1 MVFKRKNYSTTTE
14 ILDLMKADDEIMRST
29 AVFYFHRKDKVS
41 GKIYFRK
48 GVEPGLVYAAHVSNM
63 PFHIGKRIKPLI
75 DPEEYEEILRQVGG
89 DDTDPAIARLA
100 ISKQLVASKVID
112 AFIREYLFSAASE
125 IFSWEEAIGTWERGT
140 ETQDFA
146 SRHYIGLEL
155 LQKKAADR
163 DAQYKALI
171 AETKLS
177 EEEIETLKVLR
188 KGSLEDFSDIEN
200 RNLQSIIEFAD
211 GRHTVAGI
219 RDETGLLK
227 IPAFLGIHALWSA
240 GRLQLLAGDI
250 PVYPPNLQHEEEEP
264 VSEDVSEPIEF
275 SSEESM
281 EETAEESELH
291 EEEISEA
298 DDIQD
303 DEPEY
308 VDFTKSDQQDE
319 VLEIDSNEADETIAS
334 LNEYSDNKGVEFQH
348 WTAEPQE
355 ESEEAVYYNPL
366 TTSDKEESHDDYSE
380 TYDITTLP
388 APLPVENVVEEF
400 PEPAPLAPIVEETIE
415 KEIPVTNTPSPV
427 SGASVFD
434 KLYARID
441 ELQKEVTNAD
451 ANIKQSEL
459 AVRAIDRELK
469 EAEESIVRL
478 KSERS
483 QAVKN
488 YHAVVARSK
497 ESKEKLEKIVASID
511 SLTA

>member
-75 DPEEYEEILRQVGG
+75 DAEEYEEILRQVGG
-89 DDTDPAIARLA
+89 DDTDPNIARLA
-100 ISKQLVASKVID
+100 VSKQLVASKVVD

-125 IFSWEEAIGTWERGT
+125 IFSWEEVIGTWEIGT

-163 DAQYKALI
+163 DAQYQALV

-177 EEEIETLKVLR
+177 EEEIESLKVLR
-188 KGSLEDFSDIEN
+188 KGSLDDFNDIEN
-200 RNLQSIIEFAD
+200 RNLQSIIEFAN
-211 GRHTVAGI
+211 GRHTVAEI
-219 RDETGLLK
+219 REETGLLK
-227 IPAFLGIHALWSA
+227 IPAFLGIHALWTA
-240 GRLQLLAGDI
+240 GRLQLIAGDI
-250 PVYPPNLQHEEEEP
+250 PVYPPNLQYEEEEETE
-264 VSEDVSEPIEF
+264 VSDDVSEPIEF
-275 SSEESM
+275 SSEEKVSD
-281 EETAEESELH
+281 EDAVDDTDEENAEEDIELDDAEAINVDFNETA
-291 EEEISEA
+291 
-298 DDIQD
+298 D
-303 DEPEY
+303 
-308 VDFTKSDQQDE
+308 
-319 VLEIDSNEADETIAS
+319 TIAS
-334 LNEYSDNKGVEFQH
+334 LENFSENKGVEFQH
-348 WTAEPQE
+348 WKSA
-355 ESEEAVYYNPL
+355 ESEEAEETVYYNPL
-366 TTSDKEESHDDYSE
+366 VEVDAEESDSDDFHE

-388 APLPVENVVEEF
+388 APLPPTETVEEF
-400 PEPAPLAPIVEETIE
+400 PETSQLPAEEPEGPIE
-415 KEIPVTNTPSPV
+415 KETPVTTTSAPV

-434 KLYARID
+434 KLYSRID

-451 ANIKQSEL
+451 TNIKQSEL
-459 AVRAIDRELK
+459 AVRSIDREIK
-469 EAEESIVRL
+469 EAEESIIRL

-483 QAVKN
+483 QAIKN
-488 YHAVVARSK
+488 YHNVVARSK